1 MTFAN
6 GLRALLRQDPNIIMV
21 GEIRDGETASLAVNA
36 ALTGHLVLSTIHT
49 SSAAGAIPR
58 LIDMG
63 VEPFLIVSTA
73 KTIIAQR
80 LVRRLTN
87 AKEQY
92 FLSDAEHKSL
102 ANVADLDRV
111 LGFLEAEKIIKS
123 GTTWKD
129 IPFYKQK
136 KSEESEDGFKGR
148 LSIHEVLKISSA
160 IKEIILRSGT
170 ADEIETQAKKEGMMT
185 MLEDG
190 IFQAVEG
197 KTTLEEVLRVVSE

>member
-1 MTFAN
+1 
-6 GLRALLRQDPNIIMV
+6 MV

-49 SSAAGAIPR
+49 NSAAGAIPR
-58 LIDMG
+58 LVDMG

-92 FLSDAEHKSL
+92 FLSDTEYKALEKI
-102 ANVADLDRV
+102 VDMDRMMD
-111 LGFLEAEKIIKS
+111 FLIAEKIMKK
-123 GTTWKD
+123 GTKWKD
-129 IPFYKQK
+129 VAFYKQK
-136 KSEESEDGFKGR
+136 KSEESDDGFKGR
-148 LSIHEVLKISSA
+148 IGIHEVLKVSTA
-160 IKEIILRSGT
+160 VKEIILRSGT
-170 ADEIETQAKKEGMMT
+170 SDEIETQAKAEGMMT

-190 IFQAVEG
+190 IFQAVQG